1 MRRKEL
7 IAQEESAD
15 TKGCMRSVS
24 IVWRQ
29 SQRAGD
35 RVGTRS
41 Q

>member
-7 IAQEESAD
+7 IAQQESAD

-24 IVWRQ
+24 IVWQQ

-35 RVGTRS
+35 RLGAWS